1 MTRFLDPGHL
11 THRPNMQKNLINAM
25 RALRHP
31 KTCSKYHLISHSFA
45 LILSLLTGCDA
56 SSGAGETDDPA
67 RDPAAQVTTNVSALL
82 PARVRR
88 LTNAEFDESVTR
100 LLGVESRYGA
110 SFTPDTRQG
119 GFTRNDAQRI
129 DPVFIAQLSEAAQK
143 SAASVRGKLTQL
155 APCNNNP
162 GNESCARTFIESFA
176 KRAYRRPL
184 VQRETDALLK
194 VYRVGAEGTSYADGI
209 DAVIQAV
216 LQSPAFIYVSELG
229 EGPRQGIV
237 TLTQYEAG
245 SALAFLLTGGPPD
258 DALMQAAGSGQ
269 LLRGDGRRT
278 QAQRL
283 LATPASTKQVARMV
297 QEWLGIDRIGE
308 TAKDSNVYP
317 EFANLRE
324 AMKREADSFV
334 AETMWKPTG
343 GGVSELL
350 SASWTTAEDGLARM
364 YLGGQAPQRTNN
376 RVSLTGVR
384 RRGILNQGAFLA
396 VNAHAHETAP
406 VLRGVALMRR
416 VICQS
421 VAVAHHA
428 QHQRG
433 AADPRSQ
440 QDHAR
445 ALRRAQQRSVCASV
459 TTASMRSASRSSTS
473 MGWAAR
479 ARRRTGVP
487 STAPPSSSSATTSTA
502 ATRTAPR
509 C

>member
-1 MTRFLDPGHL
+1 MTHSASTP
-11 THRPNMQKNLINAM
+11 
-25 RALRHP
+25 
-31 KTCSKYHLISHSFA
+31 CSSR
-45 LILSLLTGCDA
+45 
-56 SSGAGETDDPA
+56 SS
-67 RDPAAQVTTNVSALL
+67 
-82 PARVRR
+82 
-88 LTNAEFDESVTR
+88 
-100 LLGVESRYGA
+100 
-110 SFTPDTRQG
+110 
-119 GFTRNDAQRI
+119 
-129 DPVFIAQLSEAAQK
+129 SEAAQK

-162 GNESCARTFIESFA
+162 GNESCARTFIEIFA

-184 VQRETDALLK
+184 AQRETDALLK
-194 VYRVGAEGTSYADGI
+194 VYRTAADGASYADGI

-229 EGPRQGIV
+229 EGARQGVV

-258 DALMQAAGSGQ
+258 DTLMQAAGSGQ
-269 LLRGDGRRT
+269 LLRGDVRRT

-283 LATPASTKQVARMV
+283 LATPASTKQVARIV
-297 QEWLGIDRIGE
+297 GEWLGIDRIAE

-317 EFANLRE
+317 EFANLRD

-421 VAVAHHA
+421 VPSPTTLNIDVVPPIPDPSKTTRERFAVHGKDPVCA
-428 QHQRG
+428 QCHNRIDALGFSFEHLDGMGRTRTTGERACRRQRHQARPRLRLRRQLRRQRRAGRPSSHRARTCATASPDTCFALRCRAQRRG
-433 AADPRSQ
+433 A
-440 QDHAR
+440 
-445 ALRRAQQRSVCASV
+445 RRA
-459 TTASMRSASRSSTS
+459 
-473 MGWAAR
+473 
-479 ARRRTGVP
+479 
-487 STAPPSSSSATTSTA
+487 
-502 ATRTAPR
+502 PR
-509 C
+509 PLS